1 MSQPTTTKYP
11 AEFKERAVKLAVESE
26 QPIAQTARDLGV
38 NENTL
43 HTWIG
48 KYHRAE
54 RQEKEGNDEHLYE
67 ELKRLR
73 KENARLKEEREI
85 LIKKGGGV
93 LCATAAVKYAWM
105 HQQQAEFPV
114 SRLCRTLAVSRSG
127 YYEWLGRPPSTQA
140 ADQQLQEKVQR
151 YFTQGRGTYG
161 TRRIKHL
168 LAQEGL
174 QVSRRRIG
182 RVLAQAGLRCKT
194 RRRCKAPIAAGQ
206 AQTVAPNQLNR
217 EFTVKEPDT
226 VYVGDITY
234 LPTGEGWLYL
244 AVVLDLC
251 SRAVVGWSM
260 ADHMRAELVN
270 QALAMA
276 IYQRRPATG
285 LIMHTDRGSQYG
297 ADSYQQLLVQHG
309 IQPSMSRK
317 GNCWDNAVAESFFH
331 TLKTE
336 LTYLEDFDTR
346 EQAQTVVFEYIEVFY
361 NRQRCHSA
369 NGYLAPLAYEQVLQT
384 NGIFCPEK
392 C

>member
-1 MSQPTTTKYP
+1 VRRMCQ
-11 AEFKERAVKLAVESE
+11 L
-26 QPIAQTARDLGV
+26 
-38 NENTL
+38 
-43 HTWIG
+43 
-48 KYHRAE
+48 
-54 RQEKEGNDEHLYE
+54 
-67 ELKRLR
+67 
-73 KENARLKEEREI
+73 
-85 LIKKGGGV
+85 
-93 LCATAAVKYAWM
+93 
-105 HQQQAEFPV
+105 
-114 SRLCRTLAVSRSG
+114 LAVSRSG
-127 YYEWLGRPPSTQA
+127 YYEWLARPPSPH
-140 ADQQLQEKVQR
+140 ADVDRQLQEKVQG
-151 YFTQGRGTYG
+151 YFAQGRGTYG

-182 RVLAQAGLRCKT
+182 RLLSQAGLQCKT
-194 RRRCKAPIAAGQ
+194 RRRFKAPIAAGQ
-206 AQTVAPNQLNR
+206 AQAVAPNQLNR
-217 EFTVKEPDT
+217 EFTVQVPDT

-244 AVVLDLC
+244 AVVLELC

-276 IYQRRPATG
+276 ICQRRPAAG

-297 ADSYQQLLVQHG
+297 AESYQQLLIQHG

-336 LTYLEDFDTR
+336 LIYLEDLDTH
-346 EQAQTVVFEYIEVFY
+346 EQTQAAVFEYIEVFY

-369 NGYLAPLAYEQVLQT
+369 NGYLAPLAYEQALKT
-384 NGIFCPEK
+384 NEILCPEK

>member
-1 MSQPTTTKYP
+1 
-11 AEFKERAVKLAVESE
+11 
-26 QPIAQTARDLGV
+26 
-38 NENTL
+38 
-43 HTWIG
+43 
-48 KYHRAE
+48 
-54 RQEKEGNDEHLYE
+54 
-67 ELKRLR
+67 
-73 KENARLKEEREI
+73 
-85 LIKKGGGV
+85 
-93 LCATAAVKYAWM
+93 VKYAWIS
-105 HQQQAEFPV
+105 QQHTVFSV
-114 SRLCRTLAVSRSG
+114 SRMCRLLAVSRSG
-127 YYEWLGRPPSTQA
+127 YYEWLGRPLCAQA
-140 ADQQLQEKVQR
+140 EAEQALQDKITR
-151 YFTQGRGTYG
+151 YFAQGRGTYG

-182 RVLAQAGLRCKT
+182 RLLSQAGLRCKT
-194 RRRCKAPIAAGQ
+194 RRRFKAPIAAGQ

-217 EFTVKEPDT
+217 EFRVPAPDT

-276 IYQRRPATG
+276 IYQRRPAAG

-297 ADSYQQLLVQHG
+297 ADSYRELLTQHG

-317 GNCWDNAVAESFFH
+317 GNCWDNAVVESFFH

-336 LTYLEDFDTR
+336 LIYTEDFDTH
-346 EQAQTVVFEYIEVFY
+346 EQTQMAVFEYIEVFY

-369 NGYLAPLAYEQVLQT
+369 NGYLAPLAYEQALKT
-384 NGIFCPEK
+384 NEILCPEK

>member
-1 MSQPTTTKYP
+1 MC
-11 AEFKERAVKLAVESE
+11 
-26 QPIAQTARDLGV
+26 
-38 NENTL
+38 
-43 HTWIG
+43 
-48 KYHRAE
+48 
-54 RQEKEGNDEHLYE
+54 
-67 ELKRLR
+67 RL
-73 KENARLKEEREI
+73 
-85 LIKKGGGV
+85 
-93 LCATAAVKYAWM
+93 
-105 HQQQAEFPV
+105 
-114 SRLCRTLAVSRSG
+114 LAVSRSG
-127 YYEWLGRPPSTQA
+127 YYEWLGRSPSTHA
-140 ADQQLQEKVQR
+140 ATDQQLQEKVQH
-151 YFTQGRGTYG
+151 YFVQGRGTYG
-161 TRRIKHL
+161 TRRLKHL
-168 LAQEGL
+168 LAQDGL

-194 RRRCKAPIAAGQ
+194 RRKFKAPCVSGQ

-217 EFTVKEPDT
+217 EFTVQQPDT

-260 ADHMRAELVN
+260 ADHMRAALVN
-270 QALAMA
+270 QALSMA
-276 IYQRRPATG
+276 LCQRQPTAG

-297 ADSYQQLLVQHG
+297 ADSYWQLLTQHG

-336 LTYLEDFDTR
+336 LIYLEDFNTR
-346 EQAQTVVFEYIEVFY
+346 EQAQTAVFEYIEVFY

-369 NGYLAPLAYEQVLQT
+369 NGYLAPLAYEQALKT
-384 NGIFCPEK
+384 NGTLCPEK

>member
-1 MSQPTTTKYP
+1 MCQ
-11 AEFKERAVKLAVESE
+11 L
-26 QPIAQTARDLGV
+26 LG
-38 NENTL
+38 
-43 HTWIG
+43 
-48 KYHRAE
+48 
-54 RQEKEGNDEHLYE
+54 
-67 ELKRLR
+67 
-73 KENARLKEEREI
+73 
-85 LIKKGGGV
+85 
-93 LCATAAVKYAWM
+93 
-105 HQQQAEFPV
+105 
-114 SRLCRTLAVSRSG
+114 VSRSG
-127 YYEWLGRPPSTQA
+127 YYEWLQRPPRPQTTAEQPLQ
-140 ADQQLQEKVQR
+140 DQVQR
-151 YFTQGRGTYG
+151 YVAQGRGTYG

-174 QVSRRRIG
+174 RVSRRRIG
-182 RVLAQAGLRCKT
+182 RMLTQAGLRCKT
-194 RRRCKAPIAAGQ
+194 RRRFKAPIAAGQ

-217 EFTVKEPDT
+217 ELTVQDPNT
-226 VYVGDITY
+226 IYVGDITY

-276 IYQRRPATG
+276 IGQRQPAAG

-297 ADSYQQLLVQHG
+297 ADSYQQLLTQHG
-309 IQPSMSRK
+309 IEPSMSRK

-336 LTYLEDFDTR
+336 LIYLEDFDTR
-346 EQAQTVVFEYIEVFY
+346 EQAQTAVFEYIEVFY

-369 NGYLAPLAYEQVLQT
+369 NGYLAPLVYEQTLKT
-384 NGIFCPEK
+384 NEILCPEK

>member
-1 MSQPTTTKYP
+1 M
-11 AEFKERAVKLAVESE
+11 
-26 QPIAQTARDLGV
+26 
-38 NENTL
+38 
-43 HTWIG
+43 
-48 KYHRAE
+48 
-54 RQEKEGNDEHLYE
+54 
-67 ELKRLR
+67 
-73 KENARLKEEREI
+73 
-85 LIKKGGGV
+85 
-93 LCATAAVKYAWM
+93 AA
-105 HQQQAEFPV
+105 
-114 SRLCRTLAVSRSG
+114 
-127 YYEWLGRPPSTQA
+127 
-140 ADQQLQEKVQR
+140 KVQQ
-151 YFTQGRGTYG
+151 YFAQGRGTYG

-182 RVLAQAGLRCKT
+182 HILAQAGLRCKT
-194 RRRCKAPIAAGQ
+194 RRKFKAPTAAGQ

-217 EFTVKEPDT
+217 EFSVQKPDT

-251 SRAVVGWSM
+251 SRAVVGWAM

-276 IYQRRPATG
+276 TCQRQPAAG

-297 ADSYQQLLVQHG
+297 ADSYRQLLAQHG
-309 IQPSMSRK
+309 MQPSMSRK

-336 LTYLEDFDTR
+336 LIYLEDFDTH
-346 EQAQTVVFEYIEVFY
+346 EQAQMGVFEYIEVFY

-369 NGYLAPLAYEQVLQT
+369 NGYLAPLAYEQALKT
-384 NGIFCPEK
+384 NEILCPER

>member
-1 MSQPTTTKYP
+1 M
-11 AEFKERAVKLAVESE
+11 
-26 QPIAQTARDLGV
+26 
-38 NENTL
+38 
-43 HTWIG
+43 
-48 KYHRAE
+48 
-54 RQEKEGNDEHLYE
+54 
-67 ELKRLR
+67 
-73 KENARLKEEREI
+73 
-85 LIKKGGGV
+85 
-93 LCATAAVKYAWM
+93 
-105 HQQQAEFPV
+105 QQQGQFTV
-114 SRLCRTLAVSRSG
+114 SRMCRLLAVSRSG
-127 YYEWLGRPPSTQA
+127 YYEWLSRPPSAQA
-140 ADQQLQEKVQR
+140 DADQQVQAKVQR
-151 YFTQGRGTYG
+151 YFAQGRGTYG

-182 RVLAQAGLRCKT
+182 RWLAQAGLRCTT
-194 RRRCKAPIAAGQ
+194 RRKYKAPTTAGQ

-217 EFTVKEPDT
+217 EFTVHAPDK

-260 ADHMRAELVN
+260 AHHMRTALVT
-270 QALAMA
+270 QALTMA
-276 IYQRRPATG
+276 IGQRRPAAG

-297 ADSYQQLLVQHG
+297 AESYRQLLTQHG
-309 IQPSMSRK
+309 MQPSMSRK

-336 LTYLEDFDTR
+336 LIYLEDFETH
-346 EQAQTVVFEYIEVFY
+346 EHAQTAVFEYIEVFY

-369 NGYLAPLAYEQVLQT
+369 NGYLAPLAYEQTLKTQESL
-384 NGIFCPEK
+384 CPEK

>member
-1 MSQPTTTKYP
+1 M
-11 AEFKERAVKLAVESE
+11 
-26 QPIAQTARDLGV
+26 
-38 NENTL
+38 
-43 HTWIG
+43 
-48 KYHRAE
+48 
-54 RQEKEGNDEHLYE
+54 
-67 ELKRLR
+67 
-73 KENARLKEEREI
+73 
-85 LIKKGGGV
+85 
-93 LCATAAVKYAWM
+93 KYAWIQ
-105 HQQQAEFPV
+105 QQQAQF
-114 SRLCRTLAVSRSG
+114 SISSMCRLLEVSRSG
-127 YYEWLGRPPSTQA
+127 YYEWRGRPSRTRPE
-140 ADQQLQEKVQR
+140 ADQAVEAKVKY
-151 YFTQGRGTYG
+151 YFAQGRGTYG

-194 RRRCKAPIAAGQ
+194 RRKYKAPTTAGQ

-217 EFTVKEPDT
+217 EFTVQAPDK

-260 ADHMRAELVN
+260 AEHMRAELVN
-270 QALAMA
+270 QALSMA
-276 IYQRRPATG
+276 ICQRRPAAG

-297 ADSYQQLLVQHG
+297 AESYRQLLTQHG
-309 IQPSMSRK
+309 VQPSMSRK

-336 LTYLEDFDTR
+336 LIYLEDFDTH
-346 EQAQTVVFEYIEVFY
+346 EQTQTAVFEYIEVFY

-369 NGYLAPLAYEQVLQT
+369 NGYLAPLAYEQALKI
-384 NGIFCPEK
+384 NEILCPEK